1 MARRGGVEKRRVENS
16 STCKERSIK
25 GNGKKRR
32 ESVCRKFK
40 REKEE
45 RKEREKREKEEKKKR
60 ENFVSKNPSQLRE
73 KLQILD

>member
-32 ESVCRKFK
+32 ESVCRKLK

-45 RKEREKREKEEKKKR
+45 RKEREKREKEEEKR
-60 ENFVSKNPSQLRE
+60 RGNFVSTNPLQIRE
-73 KLQILD
+73 KFQILD